1 MLFKI
6 GRMVFKIGR
15 MVFKIGRMLFY
26 FLYFLFKTGR
36 LLILFWVELILKVV
50 EIVSVLFA
58 VIHRDYNFNGSI
70 LISLF
75 DNRIEIVSLGGLV
88 KGISIKDI
96 FNGVSETRN
105 PNLANI
111 FYRLK
116 YVESFG
122 TGIERIM
129 ETYQEYYDKR
139 PIFQNTENTFKVILY
154 NINYESEDVINNFVI
169 NEEPVELDANLLL
182 EKYLKKNKV
191 INRASLQEILNISK
205 TSAVNLLNK
214 MIKDGKIMQV
224 GEGKNTFYILK

>member
-1 MLFKI
+1 MLFKN
-6 GRMVFKIGR
+6 GRMV
-15 MVFKIGRMLFY
+15 FY
-26 FLYFLFKTGR
+26 FLYFLFKTGC

-111 FYRLK
+111 FY
-116 YVESFG
+116 
-122 TGIERIM
+122 
-129 ETYQEYYDKR
+129 D
-139 PIFQNTENTFKVILY
+139 
-154 NINYESEDVINNFVI
+154 
-169 NEEPVELDANLLL
+169 
-182 EKYLKKNKV
+182 
-191 INRASLQEILNISK
+191 
-205 TSAVNLLNK
+205 
-214 MIKDGKIMQV
+214 
-224 GEGKNTFYILK
+224 

>member
-6 GRMVFKIGR
+6 GRMF
-15 MVFKIGRMLFY
+15 FY
-26 FLYFLFKTGR
+26 FLYYLFKTGC
-36 LLILFWVELILKVV
+36 LLILFWVELILKAV

-154 NINYESEDVINNFVI
+154 NINYENEDVINNFVI

>member
-1 MLFKI
+1 MF
-6 GRMVFKIGR
+6 
-15 MVFKIGRMLFY
+15 FY
-26 FLYFLFKTGR
+26 FLYFLFKTGC

-154 NINYESEDVINNFVI
+154 NINYENEDVINNFVI

>member
-1 MLFKI
+1 MFINTILGRTNFKS
-6 GRMVFKIGR
+6 GRN
-15 MVFKIGRMLFY
+15 
-26 FLYFLFKTGR
+26 
-36 LLILFWVELILKVV
+36 
-50 EIVSVLFA
+50 SVLFA

-139 PIFQNTENTFKVILY
+139 SIFQNTENTFKVILY
-154 NINYESEDVINNFVI
+154 NINYENEDVINNFVI

-214 MIKDGKIMQV
+214 MIKDGKIMQA

>member
-1 MLFKI
+1 MFINTILGRTNFKN
-6 GRMVFKIGR
+6 GRN
-15 MVFKIGRMLFY
+15 
-26 FLYFLFKTGR
+26 
-36 LLILFWVELILKVV
+36 
-50 EIVSVLFA
+50 SVLFA

>member
-1 MLFKI
+1 ML
-6 GRMVFKIGR
+6 FKIGR

-50 EIVSVLFA
+50 EIVSVLFV

-205 TSAVNLLNK
+205 TSAVNFLNK
-214 MIKDGKIMQV
+214 MNKDGKIMQV

>member
-1 MLFKI
+1 ML
-6 GRMVFKIGR
+6 
-15 MVFKIGRMLFY
+15 FKIGRMLFY
-26 FLYFLFKTGR
+26 FLYFLFKTGC
-36 LLILFWVELILKVV
+36 LLILFWVELILKAV

>member
-1 MLFKI
+1 MF
-6 GRMVFKIGR
+6 
-15 MVFKIGRMLFY
+15 FY
-26 FLYFLFKTGR
+26 FLYFLFKTGC
-36 LLILFWVELILKVV
+36 LLILFWAELILKVV

-105 PNLANI
+105 PNLANM

-154 NINYESEDVINNFVI
+154 NINYENEDVINNFVI

-224 GEGKNTFYILK
+224 GEGKNAFYILK

>member
-6 GRMVFKIGR
+6 GRMF
-15 MVFKIGRMLFY
+15 FY
-26 FLYFLFKTGR
+26 FLYFPFKTGH
-36 LLILFWVELILKVV
+36 LLMLFWVELILKAV

-154 NINYESEDVINNFVI
+154 NINYENEDVINNFVI

-224 GEGKNTFYILK
+224 VEGKNTFYILK

>member
-1 MLFKI
+1 MFINTILGRTNFKS
-6 GRMVFKIGR
+6 GRN
-15 MVFKIGRMLFY
+15 
-26 FLYFLFKTGR
+26 
-36 LLILFWVELILKVV
+36 
-50 EIVSVLFA
+50 SVLFA

-129 ETYQEYYDKR
+129 ETYKEYYDKR

>member
-1 MLFKI
+1 ML
-6 GRMVFKIGR
+6 
-15 MVFKIGRMLFY
+15 FKIGRMLFY
-26 FLYFLFKTGR
+26 FLYFLFKTGC

-139 PIFQNTENTFKVILY
+139 SIFQNTENTFKVILY

>member
-1 MLFKI
+1 MFINTILGRTNFKS
-6 GRMVFKIGR
+6 GRN
-15 MVFKIGRMLFY
+15 
-26 FLYFLFKTGR
+26 
-36 LLILFWVELILKVV
+36 
-50 EIVSVLFA
+50 SVLFA

-139 PIFQNTENTFKVILY
+139 SIFQNTENTFKVILY
-154 NINYESEDVINNFVI
+154 NINYENEDVINNFVI

>member
-1 MLFKI
+1 MLFKN
-6 GRMVFKIGR
+6 
-15 MVFKIGRMLFY
+15 GRMLFY
-26 FLYFLFKTGR
+26 FLYFLFKTGC

>member
-1 MLFKI
+1 MF
-6 GRMVFKIGR
+6 
-15 MVFKIGRMLFY
+15 FY
-26 FLYFLFKTGR
+26 FLYFLFKTGC

-139 PIFQNTENTFKVILY
+139 SIFQNTENTFKVILY

>member
-1 MLFKI
+1 ML
-6 GRMVFKIGR
+6 
-15 MVFKIGRMLFY
+15 FKIGRMLFY
-26 FLYFLFKTGR
+26 FLYFLFKTGC
-36 LLILFWVELILKVV
+36 LLILFWVELILKAV

-169 NEEPVELDANLLL
+169 NEESVELDANLLL

>member
-1 MLFKI
+1 MF
-6 GRMVFKIGR
+6 
-15 MVFKIGRMLFY
+15 FY
-26 FLYFLFKTGR
+26 FLYFLFKTGC
-36 LLILFWVELILKVV
+36 LLILFWAELILKVV

-105 PNLANI
+105 PNLANM

-122 TGIERIM
+122 TDIERIM

-154 NINYESEDVINNFVI
+154 NINYENEDVINNFVI

-224 GEGKNTFYILK
+224 GEGKNAFYILK

>member
-1 MLFKI
+1 MGRTNFKS
-6 GRMVFKIGR
+6 GRNSI
-15 MVFKIGRMLFY
+15 
-26 FLYFLFKTGR
+26 
-36 LLILFWVELILKVV
+36 
-50 EIVSVLFA
+50 LFA

-169 NEEPVELDANLLL
+169 NEEPVELDTNLLL

-214 MIKDGKIMQV
+214 MIKDGKIMLV

>member
-1 MLFKI
+1 MF
-6 GRMVFKIGR
+6 
-15 MVFKIGRMLFY
+15 FY
-26 FLYFLFKTGR
+26 FLYFLFKTGC

-75 DNRIEIVSLGGLV
+75 YNRIEIVSLGGLV

>member
-1 MLFKI
+1 M
-6 GRMVFKIGR
+6 
-15 MVFKIGRMLFY
+15 
-26 FLYFLFKTGR
+26 
-36 LLILFWVELILKVV
+36 V

-88 KGISIKDI
+88 KGISIKGISIKDI

-139 PIFQNTENTFKVILY
+139 PIFQNTENIFKVILY

>member
-1 MLFKI
+1 
-6 GRMVFKIGR
+6 
-15 MVFKIGRMLFY
+15 
-26 FLYFLFKTGR
+26 
-36 LLILFWVELILKVV
+36 
-50 EIVSVLFA
+50 
-58 VIHRDYNFNGSI
+58 
-70 LISLF
+70 
-75 DNRIEIVSLGGLV
+75 
-88 KGISIKDI
+88 
-96 FNGVSETRN
+96 
-105 PNLANI
+105 
-111 FYRLK
+111 
-116 YVESFG
+116 
-122 TGIERIM
+122 M

-169 NEEPVELDANLLL
+169 NEEPVKLDANLLL

>member
-1 MLFKI
+1 MF
-6 GRMVFKIGR
+6 
-15 MVFKIGRMLFY
+15 FY
-26 FLYFLFKTGR
+26 FLYFLFKTGC

-154 NINYESEDVINNFVI
+154 NINYENEDVINNFVI
-169 NEEPVELDANLLL
+169 NEEPVELDTNLLL

>member
-1 MLFKI
+1 MF
-6 GRMVFKIGR
+6 
-15 MVFKIGRMLFY
+15 FY
-26 FLYFLFKTGR
+26 FLYFLFKTGC

-75 DNRIEIVSLGGLV
+75 DNRIKIVSLGGLV

>member
-1 MLFKI
+1 ML
-6 GRMVFKIGR
+6 FKIGR

-50 EIVSVLFA
+50 EIVSVLFV

-154 NINYESEDVINNFVI
+154 NINYENEDVINNFVI

>member
-1 MLFKI
+1 MFINTILGRTNFKS
-6 GRMVFKIGR
+6 GRN
-15 MVFKIGRMLFY
+15 
-26 FLYFLFKTGR
+26 
-36 LLILFWVELILKVV
+36 
-50 EIVSVLFA
+50 SVLFA
-58 VIHRDYNFNGSI
+58 VIHRDYNSNGSI

-139 PIFQNTENTFKVILY
+139 SIFQNTENTFKVILY
-154 NINYESEDVINNFVI
+154 NINYENEDVINNFVI

>member
-1 MLFKI
+1 MFINTILGRTNFKS
-6 GRMVFKIGR
+6 GRN
-15 MVFKIGRMLFY
+15 
-26 FLYFLFKTGR
+26 
-36 LLILFWVELILKVV
+36 
-50 EIVSVLFA
+50 SVLFA

-96 FNGVSETRN
+96 FNGVSETKN

-154 NINYESEDVINNFVI
+154 NINYENEDVINNFVI

>member
-1 MLFKI
+1 M
-6 GRMVFKIGR
+6 
-15 MVFKIGRMLFY
+15 
-26 FLYFLFKTGR
+26 
-36 LLILFWVELILKVV
+36 LFWVELILKAV

-154 NINYESEDVINNFVI
+154 NINYENEDVINNFVI

-224 GEGKNTFYILK
+224 VEGKNTFYILK

>member
-1 MLFKI
+1 M
-6 GRMVFKIGR
+6 
-15 MVFKIGRMLFY
+15 
-26 FLYFLFKTGR
+26 
-36 LLILFWVELILKVV
+36 LFWVELILKVV

>member
-1 MLFKI
+1 ML
-6 GRMVFKIGR
+6 
-15 MVFKIGRMLFY
+15 FKIGRMLFY
-26 FLYFLFKTGR
+26 FLYFLFKIGC
-36 LLILFWVELILKVV
+36 LLILFWVELILKAV

-154 NINYESEDVINNFVI
+154 NINYENEDVINNFVI

-214 MIKDGKIMQV
+214 MIKDVKIMQV

>member
-1 MLFKI
+1 MF
-6 GRMVFKIGR
+6 
-15 MVFKIGRMLFY
+15 FY
-26 FLYFLFKTGR
+26 FLYFLFKTGC

-154 NINYESEDVINNFVI
+154 NINYENEDVINNFVI

-214 MIKDGKIMQV
+214 MIKGKTEKEREI
-224 GEGKNTFYILK
+224 E

>member
-1 MLFKI
+1 MYNKVKGKI
-6 GRMVFKIGR
+6 SGLKRVDTYDYPEYAIR
-15 MVFKIGRMLFY
+15 EA
-26 FLYFLFKTGR
+26 
-36 LLILFWVELILKVV
+36 LLN
-50 EIVSVLFA
+50 A

-154 NINYESEDVINNFVI
+154 NINYENEDVINNFVI

-214 MIKDGKIMQV
+214 MIKDGKIIQV

>member
-1 MLFKI
+1 ML
-6 GRMVFKIGR
+6 
-15 MVFKIGRMLFY
+15 FKIGRMLFY
-26 FLYFLFKTGR
+26 FLYFLFKTGC

-224 GEGKNTFYILK
+224 GEGKNTFIFKIILFMYH

>member
-1 MLFKI
+1 ML
-6 GRMVFKIGR
+6 
-15 MVFKIGRMLFY
+15 FKIGRMLFY
-26 FLYFLFKTGR
+26 FLCFLFKTGC

>member
-1 MLFKI
+1 ML
-6 GRMVFKIGR
+6 
-15 MVFKIGRMLFY
+15 FKIGRMLFY
-26 FLYFLFKTGR
+26 FLYFLFKTGC
-36 LLILFWVELILKVV
+36 LLILFWVELILKAV

-154 NINYESEDVINNFVI
+154 NINYENEDVINNFVI

>member
-1 MLFKI
+1 MLFKN
-6 GRMVFKIGR
+6 GRMV
-15 MVFKIGRMLFY
+15 FY
-26 FLYFLFKTGR
+26 FLYFLFKTGC

>member
-1 MLFKI
+1 MF
-6 GRMVFKIGR
+6 
-15 MVFKIGRMLFY
+15 FY
-26 FLYFLFKTGR
+26 FLYFLFKTGC

-139 PIFQNTENTFKVILY
+139 SIFQNTENTFKVILY

-224 GEGKNTFYILK
+224 GEGKNAFYILK

>member
-1 MLFKI
+1 MF
-6 GRMVFKIGR
+6 
-15 MVFKIGRMLFY
+15 FY
-26 FLYFLFKTGR
+26 FLYFLFKTGC

>member
-1 MLFKI
+1 ML
-6 GRMVFKIGR
+6 
-15 MVFKIGRMLFY
+15 FKIGRMLFY
-26 FLYFLFKTGR
+26 FLYFLFKTGC

>member
-1 MLFKI
+1 ML
-6 GRMVFKIGR
+6 
-15 MVFKIGRMLFY
+15 FKIGRMLFY
-26 FLYFLFKTGR
+26 FLYFLFKTGC

-224 GEGKNTFYILK
+224 GEGKNTFIF